1 MKDRKHAGAILIGGS
16 SRSRFWLLDKSCSC
30 WYLCFKI
37 SHPSTKPKFVLILCP
52 RIVQWMPKD
61 FYSFISSVK
70 KAAWNMSC
78 LIIVLAYLYFWALNL
93 TRSWYSWESKKIRKY
108 FNESQKIS
116 IPSSVAQRVI
126 QTRGP
131 GLKILFV
138 FRNQSFSIRVCSFS
152 NECKYYYWRHMAT
165 HMDFPTS
172 RQDLSGVHMAE
183 HDLRHGNF
191 N

>member
-1 MKDRKHAGAILIGGS
+1 M
-16 SRSRFWLLDKSCSC
+16 
-30 WYLCFKI
+30 
-37 SHPSTKPKFVLILCP
+37 
-52 RIVQWMPKD
+52 
-61 FYSFISSVK
+61 
-70 KAAWNMSC
+70 
-78 LIIVLAYLYFWALNL
+78 
-93 TRSWYSWESKKIRKY
+93 TRSWFSWESKKIRKY

-172 RQDLSGVHMAE
+172 RQVLSGVHMAE
-183 HDLRHGNF
+183 HDLGHGNF
-191 N
+191 ISKIKTFISVPPSGRPFLVSTIISFSTHLCFKTNIFRVFSSLALA